1 MLRIAFSTLAA
12 RKGGMIGALAAVG
25 LAVILVVSCGILL
38 ESSMRAP
45 IPVERLEATG
55 VVVEAAP
62 AAAGE
67 GNVDVSLPERATLP
81 ASLVTRLQG
90 VPGVRAAIADRSF
103 PLQLIDSSG
112 KLLTGSGDTPPVGH
126 GWESAALAP
135 IVLTRGRAPR
145 GAREAVLISDLA
157 ERGGIE
163 LGDRVWIVTPT
174 RRERFRVVGTA
185 ASPSGQSFTR
195 EAAVYFARGVA
206 ARLSGTVSRADLI
219 GLLLEPGADRDAIVS
234 AARHASEPLD
244 AQVVTGAARGD
255 AESPD
260 SALGRADVVAGLTLF
275 GFLAAFVAVF
285 VVASTFALSVQQRHR
300 ELALFRAIGSTPKQ
314 VRCMVAAEA
323 LLVSL
328 AAFALAAPLGVFA
341 AQVEQRQFVRA
352 DMLPEGVE
360 LVVGPLPF
368 VVGLVVAVVTTQLA
382 AFASARRASRIRPTE
397 ALREASVR
405 RRPISWLRGLVGLA
419 AVAGGFAVVTT
430 SGGGADSAAPAAALV
445 WMVAV
450 ALLGPLLAW
459 PFAWLLGLALT
470 AVSRGPGLLAGA
482 NARANLRRVA
492 SVATPLML
500 VVSLVGTIWFGKTI
514 LRQQTIMQTDL
525 RTTADY
531 VLREETGS
539 HGLPRDTAAA
549 VRRVPGVA
557 AASGS
562 FATSVI
568 VAADGTNLRSIPARA
583 VDPTTLAGVLDLGI
597 DSGTLANLHGDAL
610 AVGTTTARQFGWHT
624 GDRVRL
630 RLADGTSLRL
640 RVAATFARPLGFG
653 EVILPRALVERH
665 VQNAFDDDVFVSSD
679 ARANRA
685 AVVAALDSFAGS
697 HPGLEVTTRAQ
708 YERSLEAEAQRQSL
722 GVYVL
727 LGLIVV
733 FCALAVVNA
742 VTMATTER
750 GREFATLRLI
760 GASSGQVRAMIRGET
775 LITVAFGLVM
785 GTLIVIPGLVVLN
798 QGLTGSLVPSV
809 PVGLYAVLV
818 GGYAA
823 ITFAATVFPT
833 RLALRANPVVTR

>member
-1 MLRIAFSTLAA
+1 MRPRSFSP
-12 RKGGMIGALAAVG
+12 G
-25 LAVILVVSCGILL
+25 
-38 ESSMRAP
+38 ESRRASR
-45 IPVERLEATG
+45 ER
-55 VVVEAAP
+55 
-62 AAAGE
+62 
-67 GNVDVSLPERATLP
+67 
-81 ASLVTRLQG
+81 
-90 VPGVRAAIADRSF
+90 VPG
-103 PLQLIDSSG
+103 
-112 KLLTGSGDTPPVGH
+112 
-126 GWESAALAP
+126 P
-135 IVLTRGRAPR
+135 I
-145 GAREAVLISDLA
+145 
-157 ERGGIE
+157 
-163 LGDRVWIVTPT
+163 
-174 RRERFRVVGTA
+174 
-185 ASPSGQSFTR
+185 
-195 EAAVYFARGVA
+195 
-206 ARLSGTVSRADLI
+206 LI
-219 GLLLEPGADRDAIVS
+219 GLLLEPGADRDAVVT
-234 AARHASEPLD
+234 AVRHASAPID
-244 AQVVTGAARGD
+244 TQVVTGAARGD

-341 AQVEQRQFVRA
+341 ARFEQTQFVRA
-352 DMLPEGVE
+352 DLLPEGIE

-368 VVGLVVAVVTTQLA
+368 VVGVVVAVVTTQLA

-405 RRPISWLRGLVGLA
+405 RRPISWLRGLAGLA

-430 SGGGADSAAPAAALV
+430 SGGGADSSAPAAALV

-470 AVSRGPGLLAGA
+470 AISRGPGLLAGA

-500 VVSLVGTIWFGKTI
+500 AVSLVGTIWFGKTI
-514 LRQQTIMQTDL
+514 LRQQTIAQTDL

-531 VLREETGS
+531 VLHQETGS
-539 HGLPRDTAAA
+539 SGLPRDTAAA
-549 VRRVPGVA
+549 VLRVPGVA

-583 VDPTTLAGVLDLGI
+583 VDPATLADVLDLGI
-597 DSGTLANLHGDAL
+597 DSGTLADLQGDAL
-610 AVGTTTARQFGWHT
+610 AVGTASARQFGWHT

-630 RLADGTSLRL
+630 RLADGTSVRL

-653 EVILPRALVERH
+653 EVLLPRALVERH
-665 VQNAFDDDVFVSSD
+665 VQNAFDDDVFVLSD
-679 ARANRA
+679 ARASRA
-685 AVVAALDSFAGS
+685 AVVAALSSFAGT

-727 LGLIVV
+727 LGLIVA

-823 ITFAATVFPT
+823 ITFAATVLPT
-833 RLALRANPVVTR
+833 RLALRADPVMTR